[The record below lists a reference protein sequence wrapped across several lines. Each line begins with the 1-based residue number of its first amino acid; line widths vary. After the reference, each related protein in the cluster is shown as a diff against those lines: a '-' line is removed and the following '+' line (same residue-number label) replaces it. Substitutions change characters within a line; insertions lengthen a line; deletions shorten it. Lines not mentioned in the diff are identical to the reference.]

1 MNVQSS
7 TPRFAIA
14 IAASVLALVFAP
26 RSARAE
32 EPPPEDAATL
42 GPTPATPTR
51 DAPSEEKKS
60 DGEDDET
67 LRVGVLGGIGFPRP
81 LSIEGMVKVKRTLAL
96 GVEYSLMPKIAVSGV
111 EATFNAIAADAR
123 WFPFKG
129 AFFIGMKAGHQR
141 MNATSTMTIAS
152 YSITESAT
160 AEATF
165 INPRIGFLFTG
176 KEGFTIGID
185 AGVQVPL
192 SSSLTTTLPKN
203 LPAQLQIDSSMSK
216 VAGTFGNDVTPTVD
230 LLKVGMLF

>member
-1 MNVQSS
+1 MNAQKSAPS
-7 TPRFAIA
+7 LA
-14 IAASVLALVFAP
+14 ALVALVVVAFP
-26 RSARAE
+26 RTATAE
-32 EPPPEDAATL
+32 DDRPLPEDSAL
-42 GPTPATPTR
+42 TPAAPAATR
-51 DAPSEEKKS
+51 DAPSEEKKPD
-60 DGEDDET
+60 DGDDET

-81 LSIEGMVKVKRTLAL
+81 LSIEGMVKVKRTLGL

-123 WFPFKG
+123 YFPFKG
-129 AFFIGMKAGHQR
+129 AFFIGLRAGHQR
-141 MNATSTMTIAS
+141 MNATSTVTVAS

-203 LPAQLQIDSSMSK
+203 LPTQLQVDSSMSK